1 MANEILTDFR
11 DVVLR
16 EAVSFGNLTRGDES
30 PGMEGDVDEG
40 AVEKVGVGIQL
51 HKEAITLPVLEV
63 R

>member
-1 MANEILTDFR
+1 VANEILTDFR
-11 DVVLR
+11 
-16 EAVSFGNLTRGDES
+16 
-30 PGMEGDVDEG
+30 DEG